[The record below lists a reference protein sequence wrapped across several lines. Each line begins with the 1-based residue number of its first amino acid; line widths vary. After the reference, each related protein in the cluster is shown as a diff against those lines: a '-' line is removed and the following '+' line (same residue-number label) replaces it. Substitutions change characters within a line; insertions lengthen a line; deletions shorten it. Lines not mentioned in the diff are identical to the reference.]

1 MQMDMNLHLVNPWA
15 HRLLHLPRF
24 VGSVVAVTESRVW
37 RLIGCYIRTC
47 MIQNMSV
54 SWLVDVSFSLFFLW
68 TLSVSLLAAILCVP
82 CCFPLLCALSLFS
95 QLLLIPP
102 ALHYCPLLF
111 SITRCCSRLNSF
123 VPCCFPLFP
132 GAFYCPFLFSIAPCC
147 SILPST
153 ALYCP
158 ILFFFVPCFSSFLVV
173 PYYPLVFFFVLSCF
187 PLFPVVLYCPL
198 LVFLIR
204 FCPYWFL
211 LTHRAYTTPMTYGI
225 TTWHYNGMLPFPCS
239 WWSLNIYAA
248 ISSVKFLPI
257 VSCGFDQRI
266 RRPVIMKNAVVW
278 SREGQSKL
286 LPSCIAFCGSKDA
299 WHLKSKTFFFTTLN
313 VRSMMDSALEWHFLN
328 NSAGVRGRYLEL
340 PHFFK
345 WYLTHV

>member
-123 VPCCFPLFP
+123 VPCCSLLPPIGFP
-132 GAFYCPFLFSIAPCC
+132 YS
-147 SILPST
+147 
-153 ALYCP
+153 
-158 ILFFFVPCFSSFLVV
+158 
-173 PYYPLVFFFVLSCF
+173 VLS
-187 PLFPVVLYCPL
+187 L
-198 LVFLIR
+198 LVPIDTQSIHNTNDVWNN
-204 FCPYWFL
+204 Y
-211 LTHRAYTTPMTYGI
+211 MTLQ
-225 TTWHYNGMLPFPCS
+225 WNV
-239 WWSLNIYAA
+239 A
-248 ISSVKFLPI
+248 ISLLLMILKHICCNFIGEVSAHRFLWIWPKN
-257 VSCGFDQRI
+257 SSSGNYEECCCMKSWRTKQAST
-266 RRPVIMKNAVVW
+266 IMH
-278 SREGQSKL
+278 
-286 LPSCIAFCGSKDA
+286 C
-299 WHLKSKTFFFTTLN
+299 
-313 VRSMMDSALEWHFLN
+313 FLW
-328 NSAGVRGRYLEL
+328 E
-340 PHFFK
+340 
-345 WYLTHV
+345 